1 MSKEAEDFAALVFAL
16 LAGILVGVLS
26 IFASAFIIRLGWN
39 WSMPHLFALPE
50 ASFRSA
56 AGLALLAWAVK
67 LSVKI
72 SKE

>member
-1 MSKEAEDFAALVFAL
+1 MRKEADDFAALVFAL
-16 LAGILVGVLS
+16 LAGILIGVLS
-26 IFASAFIIRLGWN
+26 IFASAFIIQLGWN

-50 ASFRSA
+50 ASFRNA

-67 LSVKI
+67 LSVKV